1 MENFIE
7 YMWYLLTTPLKKLK
21 KSINKWYILCRVFGK
36 RFDEAKEDILR
47 ARDEGM
53 IATCSNEMLEVH
65 GADRQLTRYA
75 GEQPDNYRSRI
86 AMYEEICMLGGT
98 NEGILLAVRTLGYKD
113 PVLVRASEI
122 DGNAERWAEF
132 YIIVSLSVDEEHPI
146 GFSVLSKTVRKWK
159 EVGAKDNYLFQYVVG
174 NQESYPHEGKLAWV
188 SYKKFLYYYDYKK
201 LDGTWKLDGS
211 NVLDAEIIADSMRIA
226 FQCESL
232 QLLQEIAVA
241 LVTFYYLVQTQLTM
255 EHERFLFQGVPLQLK
270 NDLSFR
276 ALFRY
281 TTLHENTVGNLTCH
295 EEHNYVTLDGAWKLN
310 GLRNLDAWQRTED
323 L

>member
-36 RFDEAKEDILR
+36 RFDEVKEDILR

-98 NEGILLAVRTLGYKD
+98 NEGILLAVRTLGYKN
-113 PVLVRASEI
+113 PVLMRASEI
-122 DGNAERWAEF
+122 DGDTDRWAEF

-211 NVLDAEIIADSMRIA
+211 NVLNAEIIADSMRIA

-241 LVTFYYLVQTQLTM
+241 LVTFHYLIQAQQTL
-255 EHERFLFQGVPLQLK
+255 ENERFLFRSIALQLK
-270 NDLSFR
+270 NDLSAR
-276 ALFRY
+276 ALFRFVA
-281 TTLHENTVGNLTCH
+281 LNENTVGNLTCH
-295 EEHNYVTLDGAWKLN
+295 EEHNYVTLDGTWKLN
-310 GLRNLDAWQRTED
+310 GLRNLDSWKRTED
-323 L
+323 I

>member
-1 MENFIE
+1 MDNFIE

-21 KSINKWYILCRVFGK
+21 KSLNKWYALCRVFGQ
-36 RFDEAKEDILR
+36 RFDEAKESILR

-53 IATCSNEMLEVH
+53 IATCSGEMLSVH

-98 NEGILLAVRTLGYKD
+98 NEGILLAVRTLGYTE
-113 PVLVRASEI
+113 PVLMRAVEV
-122 DGNAERWAEF
+122 DGNADRWAEF
-132 YIIVSLSVDEEHPI
+132 YIAVSMSVDEEHPI
-146 GFSVLSKTVRKWK
+146 GFSVLRKTVRKWK
-159 EVGAKDNYLFQYVVG
+159 EVGAKDNYLFKYKARLSQ
-174 NQESYPHEGKLAWV
+174 PHTGRFAWV

-211 NVLDAEIIADSMRIA
+211 NALDAEVIANQMRVSFQCKILQELQIRAAMIA
-226 FQCESL
+226 FRYAL
-232 QLLQEIAVA
+232 QQFTHDLSTRTIFRVGA
-241 LVTFYYLVQTQLTM
+241 YQLSPIYIM
-255 EHERFLFQGVPLQLK
+255 RERFIVRVEHPQP
-270 NDLSFR
+270 R
-276 ALFRY
+276 I
-281 TTLHENTVGNLTCH
+281 GNLTWH
-295 EEHNYVTLDGAWKLN
+295 EENHLITLDGSWKLN